1 MIGSAF
7 FQIMAILAFMAIMA
21 ISRADCRKREQKPNR
36 IPTNPRFSFS
46 DPRSFV
52 CIRGQ
57 KLLLVYP
64 STLTAVFLFRVVRWL
79 EITVFVKIIAGFLV
93 VFAHVDFE
101 FLCGLASFPLMVCIS
116 QAEVA
121 FRECK

>member
-7 FQIMAILAFMAIMA
+7 FQIMAILA
-21 ISRADCRKREQKPNR
+21 ISRADCRKREQKPTR
-36 IPTNPRFSFS
+36 IPTNPRFCFS
-46 DPRSFV
+46 DSCSFV
-52 CIRGQ
+52 CILGQ

-101 FLCGLASFPLMVCIS
+101 FLCGLASFPLMVCVS

-121 FRECK
+121 FRESK